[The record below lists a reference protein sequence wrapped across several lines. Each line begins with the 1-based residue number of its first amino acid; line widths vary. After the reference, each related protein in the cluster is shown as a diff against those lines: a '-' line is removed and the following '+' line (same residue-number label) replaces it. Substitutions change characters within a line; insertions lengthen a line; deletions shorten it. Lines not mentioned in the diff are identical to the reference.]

1 MWLRVVFA
9 PWRMPMPTIIADEL
23 ARRWSAELGLASNP
37 LFSPNGVDEEHYA
50 LLDGVEG
57 SFALSAGITEPPRG
71 VDWAWSA
78 NLGHYVFVG
87 EARVSV
93 RNTSGGAI
101 REFDRT
107 VVEQRLERFFEYLL
121 KDSNKPSVD
130 AITHIINIFRSHRYH
145 LDSCNVDQALALPTF
160 LLCLAHFRR
169 TQSKTAAPEMT
180 QFATEY
186 DPDLKSYQTAITPEY
201 LRRFDE
207 QLGFNAVIGR
217 SLNLQLT
224 IRHAA
229 GALFQEAHAELS
241 RGIQSQGV
249 LWGLPTF
256 PEIKTS
262 DAIGV
267 YFTPPGLARTMA
279 DLALAPHLSKKS
291 ITVLDP
297 ACGSG
302 IFLCEALRSLR
313 RHEYAG
319 EIRLIGFD
327 ISDNAILMARFAIE
341 ESDDVQN
348 ITRRLER
355 RDFLISHETQ
365 QLDDIDVVLMN
376 PPFVNFNTLGAAQ
389 RDLMRAK
396 LGDLFRYRPDL
407 SVLFAHE
414 ALTNLAH
421 GGTLACLMPVGALSA
436 NSSAEWRRSLARNYT
451 IELVAVL
458 GDHDLFKY
466 ALVNAAVLILRK
478 TSPSVDNRALM
489 LWGSQYPGSGAAA
502 LRGLRRSVVDISTR
516 SREDDWALYSVSH
529 QDLAQR
535 DRWLPSPNALG
546 SLKPRLE
553 AEIPHRLGDLFAI
566 ELGIRSGDRAR
577 FVVDQDF
584 IDRASKGERQHF
596 RPIAE
601 TSSIANGRISTK
613 RWLFYPTNDMTVAEI
628 EKTCPR
634 YYDRFIR
641 PLNHPPDRIIKL
653 DRPRRRTYTSSE
665 SRIVSRAFAGVGG
678 FAVDYDARHVV
689 VTGYAW
695 IPKRT
700 LRDTVESLDLLLQD
714 YCFILNSQIFGL
726 LAREY
731 GQLQSGGQTD
741 LAQKFMKDVPMPHLP
756 TIYAE
761 RLAVLR
767 RAEKLR
773 EIDTVRFPDLADLDA
788 FAAEIFGTLVTEWP
802 LM

>member
-1 MWLRVVFA
+1 
-9 PWRMPMPTIIADEL
+9 MPRIVADEL

-37 LFSPNGVDEEHYA
+37 LFSPNGIDEEHYA

-57 SFALSAGITEPPRG
+57 SFALSAGTVERPRG

-87 EARVSV
+87 NDHVSV

-101 REFDRT
+101 RQFDRA

-130 AITHIINIFRSHRYH
+130 VITHIINTFRSHRYH
-145 LDSCNVDQALALPTF
+145 LNSCNVDQALALPTF

-169 TQSKTAAPEMT
+169 TQSKTASPET
-180 QFATEY
+180 SLFAIEY
-186 DPDLKSYQTAITPEY
+186 DLDLKSYQTAITPEY

-217 SLNLQLT
+217 SLDLQLT

-262 DAIGV
+262 DATGV

-291 ITVLDP
+291 VTILDP

-313 RHEYAG
+313 RHQYAG
-319 EIRLIGFD
+319 KITLIGFD
-327 ISDNAILMARFAIE
+327 VSDNAILMARFALDESGDVRNTTRLIE
-341 ESDDVQN
+341 C
-348 ITRRLER
+348 
-355 RDFLISHETQ
+355 RDFLTSQETRH
-365 QLDDIDVVLMN
+365 LHDVDVVLMN
-376 PPFVNFNTLGAAQ
+376 PPFVNFNTLGSAQ

-396 LGDLFRYRPDL
+396 LGVLFRYRPDL
-407 SVLFAHE
+407 SVLFIYE
-414 ALTNLAH
+414 ALNNLAH
-421 GGTLACLMPVGALSA
+421 GGTLASLVPVGVLSA
-436 NSSAEWRRSLARNYT
+436 DSSAEWRRSLARDYS
-451 IELVAVL
+451 IDVVAVL
-458 GDHDLFKY
+458 GDHNLFKH

-478 TSPSVDNRALM
+478 TLSRPDNQSLM
-489 LWGSQYPGSGAAA
+489 LWGSQHPGSGAAA
-502 LRGLRRSVVDISTR
+502 LRGLRRWVAGISTR
-516 SREDDWALYSVSH
+516 SRDDDWALYSVGNR
-529 QDLAQR
+529 DLAER

-546 SLKPRLE
+546 TLKTRLE
-553 AEIPHRLGDLFAI
+553 AEIPHRIGDLFTI
-566 ELGIRSGDRAR
+566 ELGVRSGDRSR

-584 IDRASKGERQHF
+584 INRASRGERQHF

-601 TSSIANGRISTK
+601 TSSIANGRISAK
-613 RWLFYPTNDMTVAEI
+613 RWLFYPTNDMTALEI
-628 EKTCPR
+628 QKECPR
-634 YYDRFIR
+634 YYDQFIR
-641 PLNHPPDRIIKL
+641 PLSYPPDQIIKL
-653 DRPRRRTYTSSE
+653 ARARRRTYASSE

-678 FAVDYDARHVV
+678 FAVDYGSRHVV

-695 IPKRT
+695 IPA
-700 LRDTVESLDLLLQD
+700 LLN
-714 YCFILNSQIFGL
+714 FEWVNFAGRGRRFGPT
-726 LAREY
+726 AR
-731 GQLQSGGQTD
+731 GWGSGKG
-741 LAQKFMKDVPMPHLP
+741 
-756 TIYAE
+756 
-761 RLAVLR
+761 
-767 RAEKLR
+767 
-773 EIDTVRFPDLADLDA
+773 
-788 FAAEIFGTLVTEWP
+788 AAH
-802 LM
+802 